1 MSLSVDLGPEIWTLF
16 ALLIRVGV
24 LVFLFPVGAARV
36 PIPIRLGLSG
46 WLAFALWPAVPPE
59 HWLARQPGYAL
70 ALVREALVGLGMAL
84 VIQMVMGAVQLA
96 GQLVDMPMGF
106 GVVNLLDPQTGQQ
119 VPVLSQLFS
128 ILAALLFFALGG
140 PLVVM
145 AALRQSL
152 NWIPIG
158 AAAVTPSAAQLIAR
172 ESAAVFAT
180 GLRLSLPVVAAG
192 FLADVSLGILARAVP
207 QFNVFIEGF
216 PIKIGLGLV
225 VLLVAMPF
233 YVEAVGMLVGA
244 AGRLP
249 EGLAELLLSLGRPK
263 AGARRRGGP

>member
-1 MSLSVDLGPEIWTLF
+1 
-16 ALLIRVGV
+16 
-24 LVFLFPVGAARV
+24 
-36 PIPIRLGLSG
+36 
-46 WLAFALWPAVPPE
+46 
-59 HWLARQPGYAL
+59 
-70 ALVREALVGLGMAL
+70 
-84 VIQMVMGAVQLA
+84 
-96 GQLVDMPMGF
+96 MGF

-249 EGLAELLLSLGRPK
+249 EVLAELLLSLRAP
-263 AGARRRGGP
+263 